1 MSALKPSAA
10 EDLAGAARQ
19 LGYALDQTSTT
30 DDAFQKLYAVVAPDQ
45 RDVLR
50 QLETL
55 LRTPESG
62 TAADRRP
69 ARSAFQTLAWLLHQT
84 TAPERS
90 AAALFAEFRRHESF
104 GAGGVAIAWGEFSGF
119 LGYLG
124 CVLAILIVVISMYA
138 TFVVPQ
144 FAGLYGGFGQELP
157 TLTSAVFGHGASWF
171 ACLLL
176 FAVALLVLLA
186 WYVFYF
192 RRQFKRY
199 LPMPAGVQK
208 VPLVGAVAIAY
219 NRYLW
224 LSYTGLL
231 RAAGMPPDQAL
242 KVAAMRLPFLDVGQ
256 WSSNC
261 AEPGPTAAAVSGLLG
276 ELAVA
281 SRLDRLGEEA
291 QFQQEATLDAFL
303 AELARCRRRTRI
315 VVTIFVYG
323 LVAIF
328 VSGMYLPIF
337 SLGSA
342 I

>member
-1 MSALKPSAA
+1 M
-10 EDLAGAARQ
+10 
-19 LGYALDQTSTT
+19 
-30 DDAFQKLYAVVAPDQ
+30 
-45 RDVLR
+45 
-50 QLETL
+50 
-55 LRTPESG
+55 
-62 TAADRRP
+62 
-69 ARSAFQTLAWLLHQT
+69 
-84 TAPERS
+84 PERS

-104 GAGGVAIAWGEFSGF
+104 GAGIVAIAWGEFSGF

-124 CVLAILIVVISMYA
+124 AVLAVLIVVIAVYG

-144 FAGLYGGFGQELP
+144 FVDLYGGFGQKLP
-157 TLTSAVFGHGASWF
+157 TLTSAVFGHGAPWF

-176 FAVALLVLLA
+176 FAVALLVLLS

-192 RRQFKRY
+192 RRQFRRY
-199 LPMPAGVQK
+199 LPMPAGIQR

-231 RAAGMPPDQAL
+231 SAAGMPPDQAL
-242 KVAAMRLPFLDVGQ
+242 KVAATRLPFLDAGQ
-256 WSSNC
+256 WTSNS
-261 AEPGPTAAAVSGLLG
+261 AEPRPTADAASGLLG

-281 SRLDRLGEEA
+281 SRLDKLGEET
-291 QFQQEATLDAFL
+291 QFQRDATLDAFL
-303 AELARCRRRTRI
+303 AELTGCRRRTRI
-315 VVTIFVYG
+315 VVTVLVYG